1 MQHTP
6 RSGHQCNPGRLRRR
20 RKAATPT
27 HHGAKVNVNRAAG
40 AAAGESRR
48 RCASLAATAQLS
60 TACCD
65 MLRRPCG
72 NETLRPCRE
81 SRARGAF
88 SVHASASAP
97 DPLDA
102 PVSGRPVRIR
112 IAGCQ
117 QDCSQGRGRPMPAG
131 AFVQRSYRARRNLL
145 LSHPV
150 PRQPRRRHAA
160 EEGFSTKGS

>member
-6 RSGHQCNPGRLRRR
+6 RNEHQCDRG
-20 RKAATPT
+20 KAATPT
-27 HHGAKVNVNRAAG
+27 RHGAQVNVNRAAG
-40 AAAGESRR
+40 AGAGESRR
-48 RCASLAATAQLS
+48 RRASRAATAHLS

-65 MLRRPCG
+65 GRADCG
-72 NETLRPCRE
+72 NETLRPRRE
-81 SRARGAF
+81 SRAY

-102 PVSGRPVRIR
+102 PVSGRPVRTR
-112 IAGCQ
+112 IASCQ
-117 QDCSQGRGRPMPAG
+117 QDCSHERGRPMPAG
-131 AFVQRSYRARRNLL
+131 AFVRPSYRTRRNLL

-160 EEGFSTKGS
+160 EEGFSTKKARRHTS